1 MEVTYFEGFSCSRYS
16 LAEHY
21 HIIDA
26 LESRDV
32 ALAQSRIQANWQNS
46 LKRLKNNECGPGG
59 GHLLV

>member
-1 MEVTYFEGFSCSRYS
+1 MEVTYFEGFSCSKYS

-46 LKRLKNNECGPGG
+46 LKRLKNNE
-59 GHLLV
+59 